1 MSADNY
7 IIIRKENKD
16 WVPIRLADHFD
27 QEKNMTRKRA
37 RNPKGQYEGD
47 DPSTPDIDEAWEL
60 TEPKYMY
67 IADNVVKRID
77 EWLKER

>member
-1 MSADNY
+1 
-7 IIIRKENKD
+7 
-16 WVPIRLADHFD
+16 
-27 QEKNMTRKRA
+27 MTRKRA

-47 DPSTPDIDEAWEL
+47 DPSTPDIDEAWEM